1 METTSYEARINL
13 ALEAIQRDPK
23 LSNRAAAKIY
33 ALNKDTLRDRRA
45 GRPVRRDIPANSR
58 KLTDLE
64 EQTIIQY
71 IVELCTR
78 AFHPRLCYV
87 EDMANRLLRERD
99 APPVGKR
106 WAYNF
111 VKR

>member
-1 METTSYEARINL
+1 MPSTSKEDMIVL
-13 ALEAIQRDPK
+13 ALKALERDVILK
-23 LSNRAAAKIY
+23 VNIAAKIY
-33 ALNKDTLRDRRA
+33 GVDRMILTLRRD
-45 GRPVRRDIPANSR
+45 GKPVRCDILANSR

-64 EQTIIQY
+64 ERTIVQY
-71 IVELCTR
+71 IIELCTR
-78 AFHPRLCYV
+78 VFHPRLCYV

-99 APPVGKR
+99 APPVGIR